1 MECWNLNYD
10 AALDMFYDPGLSS
23 GGFKK
28 RTFAEKKHIS
38 GRWFQPTPL
47 KIVVIIPTIVVI
59 YGYMMGLQHIIYIY
73 MSGWWYTYP
82 SEKYESQLGL

>member
-1 MECWNLNYD
+1 
-10 AALDMFYDPGLSS
+10 MFYDPGLSS

-59 YGYMMGLQHIIYIY
+59 YGYMMGL
-73 MSGWWYTYP
+73 
-82 SEKYESQLGL
+82 